1 MNSSTTTIL
10 PNGKIPIIHK
20 EIQPII
26 HHEIQP
32 IITTEIQPVI
42 HKYIQPVIFPEKLS
56 IEEVIQ
62 QLQQLKKSH
71 NGAIIRFGEPI
82 NGKDEMIEKEDSKYQ
97 HFIQKIEQHTIKRE
111 VVPQTKRETKT
122 IKQYEFVPY
131 IQYSNG
137 NIVPF
142 ANNSINSIN
151 NNSQMNDTTIAI
163 IFKSIGSDYPIAC
176 KKTDIFANVEYK
188 LYQRFPGLKSKNV
201 YFLVKGNIVN
211 RANTLEQNHIEDG
224 DIILMEENILNNS

>member
-1 MNSSTTTIL
+1 MYSSTTTKL

-20 EIQPII
+20 EIQPVV

-32 IITTEIQPVI
+32 VVTTEVQPVI

-71 NGAIIRFGEPI
+71 NCAIIRFGEPT
-82 NGKDEMIEKEDSKYQ
+82 NGKDDYQ

-111 VVPQTKRETKT
+111 VVPQTKRETKH

>member
-1 MNSSTTTIL
+1 MYSSTTTKL

-20 EIQPII
+20 EIQPVV
-26 HHEIQP
+26 HQEIQP
-32 IITTEIQPVI
+32 VITKEIQPVI

-71 NGAIIRFGEPI
+71 NGAIIRFGEPT
-82 NGKDEMIEKEDSKYQ
+82 NGKDEYQ
-97 HFIQKIEQHTIKRE
+97 HFIQKVEQHTTKRE
-111 VVPQTKRETKT
+111 VVPSTKTVTQT

-151 NNSQMNDTTIAI
+151 NNSQMMDTIIAI
-163 IFKSIGSDYPIAC
+163 IFRSISFDINYPIAC

-188 LYQRFPGLKSKNV
+188 LYKEFPILKSKNI
-201 YFLVKGNIVN
+201 YFFANGNTIN
-211 RANTLEQNHIEDG
+211 KSLTFEQNRIKSG
-224 DIILMEENILNNS
+224 DTIMIEENILNK

>member
-10 PNGKIPIIHK
+10 PNGKIPIIHE
-20 EIQPII
+20 EIQPIN

-71 NGAIIRFGEPI
+71 NGAIIRFGEPT
-82 NGKDEMIEKEDSKYQ
+82 NGKDEYQ
-97 HFIQKIEQHTIKRE
+97 HFIQKVEKHTTKKEIAPS
-111 VVPQTKRETKT
+111 VKRETKT
-122 IKQYEFVPY
+122 INLYEFVPY

-151 NNSQMNDTTIAI
+151 NNSQMMDTIIAI
-163 IFKSIGSDYPIAC
+163 IFRSISFDINYPIAC

-188 LYQRFPGLKSKNV
+188 LYKEFPILKSKNI
-201 YFLVKGNIVN
+201 YFFANGNTIN
-211 RANTLEQNHIEDG
+211 KSLTFEQNRIKSG
-224 DIILMEENILNNS
+224 DTIMIEENILNK